1 MRRETVM
8 TKVAKIELTCIR
20 FLLVC
25 WFRKMRDSF
34 TLECVLRTLGT
45 ANWLN
50 FVPVY
55 RAVAWAKADRSDTR
69 LSFFVVWNVRERWF
83 FDIYIQGSK
92 KIQL

>member
-1 MRRETVM
+1 VLPKIAT
-8 TKVAKIELTCIR
+8 IELTHIR

-25 WFRKMRDSF
+25 LFSEKRASF

-55 RAVAWAKADRSDTR
+55 RAVALAKAEKSDAR
-69 LSFFVVWNVRERWF
+69 LSFFVVWNVRERLF